1 MIGKS
6 FSKRNDL
13 PVWYRIFSAAMSA
26 IAVVVV
32 FFSLSIVVITNA
44 SKAGNSIF
52 GYTFLHVLSDS
63 MSPEFE
69 RGDVIVAQ
77 SYNGET
83 LSVGDVVV
91 FVAPSGANQGKTV
104 THRIVEVLNYGE
116 NVKYRT
122 EVDAAQFADS
132 WELSAQDIKAVY
144 IKVMP
149 FITQASE
156 FAGSSAGKGVMI
168 ALPLVFLVAVFA
180 VDSFAASKLRESA
193 KKAENNP
200 TNSENGEHSSDNR

>member
-52 GYTFLHVLSDS
+52 GYTFLQVLSDS

-77 SYNGET
+77 GYNGET

-122 EVDAAQFADS
+122 KGDAAQFADS

-180 VDSFAASKLRESA
+180 VDSFAALKLRESA

>member
-52 GYTFLHVLSDS
+52 GYTFLQVLSDS

-104 THRIVEVLNYGE
+104 THRIVEVVNDGE

-122 EVDAAQFADS
+122 KGDAAQFADS

-149 FITQASE
+149 FITQAAE

-168 ALPLVFLVAVFA
+168 ALPLIFLVAVFA

-200 TNSENGEHSSDNR
+200 TNSENGEHSSDN

>member
-44 SKAGNSIF
+44 SKAGNNVF
-52 GYTFLHVLSDS
+52 GDTFLQVLSDS

-77 SYNGET
+77 GYNGET

-122 EVDAAQFADS
+122 KGDAAQCADS

-168 ALPLVFLVAVFA
+168 ALPLIFLVAVFA
-180 VDSFAASKLRESA
+180 VDFFAASKLRESA

>member
-1 MIGKS
+1 MFGKS

-26 IAVVVV
+26 IAIVVV

-52 GYTFLHVLSDS
+52 GYTFLQVLSDS

-77 SYNGET
+77 DYNGET

-104 THRIVEVLNYGE
+104 THRIVEVVNDGE

-122 EVDAAQFADS
+122 KGDAAQFADS

-200 TNSENGEHSSDNR
+200 TNSENGEHSSDNK

>member
-32 FFSLSIVVITNA
+32 FFSLSIFVITNA

-52 GYTFLHVLSDS
+52 GYTFLQVLSDS

-104 THRIVEVLNYGE
+104 THRIVEVMNDGE

-122 EVDAAQFADS
+122 KGDAAQFADS

-200 TNSENGEHSSDNR
+200 TNSENGDHSSYNR

>member
-52 GYTFLHVLSDS
+52 GYTFLQVLSDS

-122 EVDAAQFADS
+122 KGDAAQFADS

-156 FAGSSAGKGVMI
+156 FAGSSTGKGVMI

>member
-52 GYTFLHVLSDS
+52 GYTFLQVLSDS

-104 THRIVEVLNYGE
+104 THRIVEVMNDGE

-122 EVDAAQFADS
+122 KGDAAQFADS

-200 TNSENGEHSSDNR
+200 TNSENGEHSSDN

>member
-52 GYTFLHVLSDS
+52 GYTFLQVLSDS

-104 THRIVEVLNYGE
+104 THRIVEVMNDGE

-122 EVDAAQFADS
+122 KGDAAQFADS

>member
-52 GYTFLHVLSDS
+52 GYTFLQVLSDS

-77 SYNGET
+77 GYNGET

-104 THRIVEVLNYGE
+104 THRIVEVLNYGK

-122 EVDAAQFADS
+122 KGDAAQFADS

-200 TNSENGEHSSDNR
+200 TNSENEEHSSDNR

>member
-52 GYTFLHVLSDS
+52 GYTFLQVLSDS

-104 THRIVEVLNYGE
+104 THRIVEVMNDGE

-122 EVDAAQFADS
+122 KGDAAQFADS

-168 ALPLVFLVAVFA
+168 ALPLIFLVAVFA

-200 TNSENGEHSSDNR
+200 INSENGENSSDNR

>member
-77 SYNGET
+77 GYNGET

-104 THRIVEVLNYGE
+104 THRIVEVVNDGE

-122 EVDAAQFADS
+122 KGDAAQFADS

-149 FITQASE
+149 FITQA
-156 FAGSSAGKGVMI
+156 I
-168 ALPLVFLVAVFA
+168 ALPLVFFVAVFA

-200 TNSENGEHSSDNR
+200 INAENGENSSDN

>member
-52 GYTFLHVLSDS
+52 GYTFLQVLSDS

-104 THRIVEVLNYGE
+104 THRIVEVVNDGE

-122 EVDAAQFADS
+122 KGDAAQFADS

-168 ALPLVFLVAVFA
+168 ALPLIFLVAVFA

-200 TNSENGEHSSDNR
+200 INSENGENSSDN

>member
-52 GYTFLHVLSDS
+52 GYTFLQVLSDS

-77 SYNGET
+77 GYNGET

-122 EVDAAQFADS
+122 KGDAAQIADS

-168 ALPLVFLVAVFA
+168 ALPLIFLVAVFA

-200 TNSENGEHSSDNR
+200 TNSENGEHSSDN

>member
-52 GYTFLHVLSDS
+52 GYTFLQVLSDS

-104 THRIVEVLNYGE
+104 THRIVEVMNDGE

-122 EVDAAQFADS
+122 KGDAAQFADS

-156 FAGSSAGKGVMI
+156 FAGSSTGKGVMI

-180 VDSFAASKLRESA
+180 VDSFAASKLREFA

-200 TNSENGEHSSDNR
+200 TNSENGEHSSDN

>member
-52 GYTFLHVLSDS
+52 GYTFLQVLSDS

-77 SYNGET
+77 GYNGET

-122 EVDAAQFADS
+122 KGDAAQFADS

-168 ALPLVFLVAVFA
+168 ALPLIFLVAMFA

-193 KKAENNP
+193 KKTENNP
-200 TNSENGEHSSDNR
+200 INSENGENSSDDK

>member
-1 MIGKS
+1 M
-6 FSKRNDL
+6 
-13 PVWYRIFSAAMSA
+13 
-26 IAVVVV
+26 
-32 FFSLSIVVITNA
+32 
-44 SKAGNSIF
+44 
-52 GYTFLHVLSDS
+52 
-63 MSPEFE
+63 
-69 RGDVIVAQ
+69 
-77 SYNGET
+77 
-83 LSVGDVVV
+83 

-104 THRIVEVLNYGE
+104 THRIVEVLNDGE

-122 EVDAAQFADS
+122 KGDAAQFADS

>member
-52 GYTFLHVLSDS
+52 GYTFLQVLSDS

-104 THRIVEVLNYGE
+104 THRIVEVMNDGE

-122 EVDAAQFADS
+122 KGDAAQFADS

-193 KKAENNP
+193 KKTENNP